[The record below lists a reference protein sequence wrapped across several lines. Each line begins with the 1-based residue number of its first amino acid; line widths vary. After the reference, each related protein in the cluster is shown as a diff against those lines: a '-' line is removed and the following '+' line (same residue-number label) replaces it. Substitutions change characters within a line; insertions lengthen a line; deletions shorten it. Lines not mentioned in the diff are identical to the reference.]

1 MGDFNINT
9 MDEISCTLSQEQ
21 EFNNLF
27 ATLHYQKLI
36 NLPTRITQKTSSLLD
51 NINTTLPHRN
61 SSKGVLISD
70 HSDHYIV
77 FTIQHGTTN
86 TKAPTHRTRCTR
98 GDARRFFS
106 VLTKRICMHKTKFLI
121 NIFKYCFKNYI
132 KLHEF
137 ANCNSA
143 NYDV

>member
-70 HSDHYIV
+70 HS
-77 FTIQHGTTN
+77 TN

-106 VLTKRICMHKTKFLI
+106 VLTKRICMHKTKFLM

>member
-1 MGDFNINT
+1 MGDFNVNT
-9 MDEISCTLSQEQ
+9 MDEISCTISQEQ

-51 NINTTLPHRN
+51 NINTTLPYRN

-98 GDARRFFS
+98 DDARRFFFC
-106 VLTKRICMHKTKFLI
+106 THKTYLYAQNEI
-121 NIFKYCFKNYI
+121 SYEYI
-132 KLHEF
+132 QILF
-137 ANCNSA
+137 
-143 NYDV
+143 Y